1 MIINVGKY
9 NIIIEKNSLENIN
22 NFINFSEFSNIII
35 LTDENIV
42 NNNWLEKLLYVLPKE
57 VYNLIIKSGEKYKNL
72 DTVANIWETMNNYK
86 LDRKSLLINLGGGI
100 VSDLGGF
107 CASTYMRGIKFLNIP
122 TTLLSQ
128 VDASV
133 GGKTGFD
140 YNSCKNLI
148 GSFAEPYKVVID
160 SSTLSTL
167 PEREFNS
174 GMAEVIKYGIIYDKD
189 FFDYLESENIDID
202 YVIKKCCEI
211 KADVVNKDFKEG
223 GLRKILNFGHTIGHA
238 IETLSLETKSPL
250 LHGEAVALGIVAIC
264 YIASKIGKINDN
276 NFERIKNILKKYNLQ
291 TSYNGL
297 DIDEVYNCIKIGV
310 NMELESL
317 RKKVDECNKK
327 ILEDLKERFEIT
339 REIGILKNSENLPA
353 YDPKRE
359 ELILEKIGEIA
370 KIEGLNENMVKDIFK
385 IIMKYVVEEHKEIKN
400 KK

>member
-297 DIDEVYNCIKIGV
+297 DIDEVYN
-310 NMELESL
+310 
-317 RKKVDECNKK
+317 
-327 ILEDLKERFEIT
+327 
-339 REIGILKNSENLPA
+339 
-353 YDPKRE
+353 
-359 ELILEKIGEIA
+359 
-370 KIEGLNENMVKDIFK
+370 
-385 IIMKYVVEEHKEIKN
+385 
-400 KK
+400 

>member
-297 DIDEVYNCIKIGV
+297 DIDEVYNFLFKDKKVVAGKVKFVLPNEIGNCSYDVELEENIIKDGIKIV
-310 NMELESL
+310 
-317 RKKVDECNKK
+317 
-327 ILEDLKERFEIT
+327 LK
-339 REIGILKNSENLPA
+339 
-353 YDPKRE
+353 
-359 ELILEKIGEIA
+359 
-370 KIEGLNENMVKDIFK
+370 
-385 IIMKYVVEEHKEIKN
+385 
-400 KK
+400 